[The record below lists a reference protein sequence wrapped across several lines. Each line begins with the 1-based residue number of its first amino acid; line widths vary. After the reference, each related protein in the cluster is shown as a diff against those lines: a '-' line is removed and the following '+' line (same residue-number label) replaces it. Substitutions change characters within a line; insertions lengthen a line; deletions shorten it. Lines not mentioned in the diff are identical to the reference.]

1 MKKNRSG
8 AGASD
13 RSGDRFLHNFVSAH
27 LAGAENMK
35 RDQPIDAGAREFG
48 SSHRRQFPHR
58 SIPEACAYL
67 CWRDFIDG
75 RKIDVATNA
84 KITTGHFIVDALP
97 AKMKER
103 MKLIQTIAG
112 ALL

>member
-1 MKKNRSG
+1 MKKKRSG
-8 AGASD
+8 SGD
-13 RSGDRFLHNFVSAH
+13 RSGDRFIHDVVSSAIG
-27 LAGAENMK
+27 GAENRR

-84 KITTGHFIVDALP
+84 KITAGHFIVDSLP
-97 AKMKER
+97 SKIKER
-103 MKLIQTIAG
+103 MKLLQTIAG
-112 ALL
+112 AFL